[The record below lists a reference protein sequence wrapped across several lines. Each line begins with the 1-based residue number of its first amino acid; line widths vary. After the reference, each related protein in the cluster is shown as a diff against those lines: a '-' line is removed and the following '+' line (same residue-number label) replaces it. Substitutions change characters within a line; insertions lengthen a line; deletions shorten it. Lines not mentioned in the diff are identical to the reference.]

1 MRLLEKLNTPQ
12 AVVVVLVIV
21 LVTNGFLLYH
31 YRLAEEEEDAVP
43 SSSPPPAASAHPLA
57 VEGGKGGGQ
66 EAEVPRA
73 EDTDVEAALPGG
85 EKEDTLGATQVSAEP
100 ASAGSAAYL
109 APEAADPA
117 TLPTAAMP
125 APAYSNSGYERQYGT
140 QYGTQSE
147 WWWVTY

>member
-1 MRLLEKLNTPQ
+1 MRLLEKLNKPQ
-12 AVVVVLVIV
+12 AFFVVLAIV
-21 LVTNGFLLYH
+21 LVTDGLLLYH
-31 YRLAEEEEDAVP
+31 YRLAGGDAAP
-43 SSSPPPAASAHPLA
+43 SSSPPPAASAQPLA

-66 EAEVPRA
+66 EAEVSRA
-73 EDTDVEAALPGG
+73 EEAAEEADPPGG
-85 EKEDTLGATQVSAEP
+85 EKEGTLGATRVSAEP

-117 TLPTAAMP
+117 TLPTAMP

-140 QYGTQSE
+140 QPGTQYE